1 MKAHRYLLFIIV
13 CILSIGTGWADQ
25 KTFYYKYTAKVAT
38 GQTEYGSVYAST
50 DKDATPDYKSQIE
63 SNRLSQAAY
72 QAPSITLYL
81 WAKPNDGYTLDYWS
95 GPNNTTIYGTSDDN
109 IVFTAN
115 ASFSASATGNNTTSV
130 TYTANFKKLGVL
142 RVFSDMG
149 GAAYVSKIDNDNGD
163 KVTLTAYNLYDYKF
177 TGWMH
182 NGSIF
187 STEKELEVTVPN
199 LATGQHDDWTAKFEP
214 QTVTYYR
221 LKSDKGY
228 YLSIVGKQGSVL
240 NDNTTFYGFKLYG
253 TIGLAS
259 TNVQNDPSTILKVT
273 HGEYASGVYS
283 NLEIEAQGIKL
294 TEVIKA
300 GVNKAKESDNS
311 FSLTEKFT
319 LIWDGQDGYKI
330 KNADEAFFLQ
340 GVGSDGY
347 GYFVGEDYNNAQKD
361 TWHFEPVDGSTSTAN
376 LAVTSEKTIG
386 DKHYATLFVP
396 FPFQCAD
403 GMKAYYVADI
413 VDDRAECNT
422 NGIVNV
428 HGFTPV
434 ILEWTDGS
442 NYVVPINTEK
452 DQPGNVVSNAIEQ
465 DWWKGCINL
474 YTTGGNNPSLHTCYF
489 DRDGNMTDANGL
501 VQFDSSTMRVM
512 DKDGDNLVLN
522 TNFTQ
527 GTTMPS
533 NKCFIEKNPVRDLY
547 VVIFPLEL
555 DEASPELSEPHNAI
569 YAEVHVLRSVAGP
582 KDGEEWGNWNTLCLP
597 FDLDATEIESLFG
610 ECELKALDHFWVT
623 DDGTLHLRFEDATAI
638 ACGQP
643 YLIRVKKDIAD
654 ITLHNKWVNTEKLNN
669 QHLATDDYT
678 LDFQGSYVYLNGTN
692 GQYVPQKS
700 YIINKNLYYYVDS
713 NVKMKGFRAYFKPEA
728 APTAKTPI
736 KAMKTAE
743 GDPTAISNICIEGL
757 EDGTIYNTQGIRLNS
772 MQRGINIVNGKKII
786 R

>member
-1 MKAHRYLLFIIV
+1 MKTHRYILFIIACV
-13 CILSIGTGWADQ
+13 LSIGTGWAKQ
-25 KTFYYKYTAKVAT
+25 QTFYYKYTAKTST
-38 GQTEYGSVYAST
+38 GDTKYGSVYAST
-50 DKDATPDYKSQIE
+50 DKNATPSYKATVASDQI
-63 SNRLSQAAY
+63 SVDAY
-72 QAPSITLYL
+72 TAPSVTVYL
-81 WAKPNDGYTLDYWS
+81 WAKPVTGYTVEKWS
-95 GPNNTTIYGTSDDN
+95 GSDGSTLYGTETSGE
-109 IVFTAN
+109 FTA
-115 ASFSASATGNNTTSV
+115 SSTTSGSPTSV
-130 TYTANFKKLGVL
+130 TYTAYFKKLGVL
-142 RVFSDMG
+142 RVFADNG
-149 GAAYVSKIDNDNGD
+149 GAAYVSKIDNDNGET
-163 KVTLTAYNLYDYKF
+163 VTLEAYNLYDYKF

-187 STEKELEVTVPN
+187 STEKTLQVTVPN
-199 LATGQHDDWTAKFEP
+199 LATGEHDDWTATFAE
-214 QTVTYYR
+214 QEIQYYR
-221 LKSDKGY
+221 LRSDKGY
-228 YLSIVGKQGSVL
+228 YLSIVGNQGGQLTHTSSGNNYL
-240 NDNTTFYGFKLYG
+240 DGFKLNG
-253 TIGLAS
+253 TIKLIS

-273 HGEYASGVYS
+273 HGTQTSGVYS
-283 NLEIEAQGIKL
+283 DFDIEAQGIKL
-294 TEVIKA
+294 TDVIKNA
-300 GVNKAKESDNS
+300 LSGSDVS
-311 FSLTEKFT
+311 FSEKFT
-319 LIWDGQDGYKI
+319 LISDGKGGYKI
-330 KNADEAFFLQ
+330 KNAEQGFFLQ
-340 GVGSDGY
+340 GVGNDGN
-347 GYFVGEDYNNAQKD
+347 GYLVGEEYSNAKND
-361 TWHFEPVDGSTSTAN
+361 IWYFEPVDGSTNTAN

-403 GMKAYYVADI
+403 GMKAYYVANI

-442 NYVVPINTEK
+442 NYVVPINTET
-452 DQPGNVVSNAIEQ
+452 DQPGNVVSTAIDN

-474 YTTGGNNPSLHTCYF
+474 YTTGGANPTQRTCYF
-489 DRDGNMTDANGL
+489 DRNGNMTDAGKTL
-501 VQFDSSTMRVM
+501 TFDNSIMRVM
-512 DKDGDNLVLN
+512 DVDGDNLVLN
-522 TNFTQ
+522 KNFTQ
-527 GTTMPS
+527 GNAMPS
-533 NKCFIEKNPVRDLY
+533 NKCYVEKDPVKDLY

-743 GDPTAISNICIEGL
+743 GEPTAISNICIEGL
-757 EDGTIYNTQGIRLNS
+757 EDGAIYNTQGIRLNS

>member
-1 MKAHRYLLFIIV
+1 MKTHRYILFIIACV
-13 CILSIGTGWADQ
+13 LSIGTGWAKEQ
-25 KTFYYKYTAKVAT
+25 TFYYKYTAKTST
-38 GQTEYGSVYAST
+38 GNTTYGSVYAST
-50 DKDATPDYKSQIE
+50 NQDATPAY
-63 SNRLSQAAY
+63 AASVASDKISVSAY
-72 QAPSITLYL
+72 TAPSVTVYL
-81 WAKPNDGYTLDYWS
+81 WAQPATGYTLEKWS
-95 GPNNTTIYGTSDDN
+95 GSDGSTLYGTKTSGE
-109 IVFTAN
+109 FTA
-115 ASFSASATGNNTTSV
+115 SSTSSGSPTSV
-130 TYTANFKKLGVL
+130 TYTAYFKKLGVL
-142 RVFSDMG
+142 RVFADNG
-149 GAAYVSKIDNDNGD
+149 GAAYVSKIDNDNGET
-163 KVTLTAYNLYDYKF
+163 VTLEAYNLYDYKF

-182 NGSIF
+182 NGSIV
-187 STEKELEVTVPN
+187 STEKTLQVTVPN
-199 LATGQHDDWTAKFEP
+199 LATGEHDDWTATFAEQSIK
-214 QTVTYYR
+214 YYR
-221 LKSDKGY
+221 LRSDEGY
-228 YLSIVGKQGSVL
+228 YLSIVGNQGGQL
-240 NDNTTFYGFKLYG
+240 THTTSGKEYLDGFKLNG
-253 TIGLAS
+253 TIKLIS

-273 HGEYASGVYS
+273 HGTQTSGVYS
-283 NLEIEAQGIKL
+283 DFDIEAQGIKL
-294 TEVIKA
+294 TDVIKNA
-300 GVNKAKESDNS
+300 LSGSDAS
-311 FSLTEKFT
+311 FSEKFT
-319 LIWDGQDGYKI
+319 LISDGKGGYKI
-330 KNADEAFFLQ
+330 KNAEQGFFLQ
-340 GVGSDGY
+340 GVGNDGN
-347 GYFVGEDYNNAQKD
+347 GYLVGEEYSNAKND
-361 TWHFEPVDGSTSTAN
+361 TWYFEPVDGSTNTAN

-465 DWWKGCINL
+465 GWWKGCINL
-474 YTTGGNNPSLHTCYF
+474 YTTGGANPTQRTCYF
-489 DRDGNMTDANGL
+489 DRNGNMTDAGKTL
-501 VQFDSSTMRVM
+501 TFDNSIMRVM
-512 DKDGDNLVLN
+512 DVDGDNLVLN
-522 TNFTQ
+522 KNFTQ
-527 GTTMPS
+527 GKAMPS
-533 NKCFIEKNPVRDLY
+533 NKCYVEKNPVRDLY

-555 DEASPELSEPHNAI
+555 DEASSELSEPHNAI

-623 DDGTLHLRFEDATAI
+623 DDGTLHLRFEDATAV

-743 GDPTAISNICIEGL
+743 GEPTAISNICIEGL
-757 EDGTIYNTQGIRLNS
+757 EDGAIYNTQGIRLNS

>member
-1 MKAHRYLLFIIV
+1 MKTNILTKLSFFLL
-13 CILSIGTGWADQ
+13 LLTLGTVNGWAKQ
-25 KTFYYKYTAKVAT
+25 QTFYWSAKVASNPT
-38 GQTEYGSVYAST
+38 GAGQVYISGTKADCSDKKTSDSGS
-50 DKDATPDYKSQIE
+50 
-63 SNRLSQAAY
+63 LSAY
-72 QAPSITLYL
+72 QTPSFTVYLKAIPGNEYTLRDWTGSNGTTYYGETTNVSITG
-81 WAKPNDGYTLDYWS
+81 KTG
-95 GPNNTTIYGTSDDN
+95 
-109 IVFTAN
+109 
-115 ASFSASATGNNTTSV
+115 SATQI
-130 TYTANFKKLGVL
+130 TYTANFVKKGCLV
-142 RVFSDMG
+142 VESDEG
-149 GAAYVSKIDNDNGD
+149 GAATVDVINNTAGQTVHLEAFGSFDYVFAGWEVNGKIESRDRQ
-163 KVTLTAYNLYDYKF
+163 LTVKIPDTATALNPVKYK
-177 TGWMH
+177 
-182 NGSIF
+182 
-187 STEKELEVTVPN
+187 
-199 LATGQHDDWTAKFEP
+199 ATWTKN
-214 QTVTYYR
+214 TVTYYR
-221 LKSDKGY
+221 IKNGNGQ
-228 YLSIVGKQGSVL
+228 YLSMVGTQGSAL
-240 NDNTTFYGFKLYG
+240 TSGTGDGQTFDGIELKGTLKLVNN
-253 TIGLAS
+253 
-259 TNVQNDPSTILKVT
+259 NVQSDPSTIFKVT
-273 HGEYASGVYS
+273 TTGYNSGVYS
-283 NLEIEAQGIKL
+283 DFEMESQGLKL
-294 TEVIKA
+294 TDILKA
-300 GVNKAKESDNS
+300 DIAQISRVT
-311 FSLTEKFT
+311 LTEK
-319 LIWDGQDGYKI
+319 LVLNWDGRNGYKI
-330 KNADEAFFLQ
+330 KNLDQGFFIQ
-340 GVGSDGY
+340 HKGSDAHAS
-347 GYFVGEDYNNAQKD
+347 FIAEDYSGAQND
-361 TWHFEPVDGSTSTAN
+361 IWYFEPVDGSTSTAN

-465 DWWKGCINL
+465 GWWKGCINL

-489 DRDGNMTDANGL
+489 DRDGKMTDANQL

-512 DKDGDNLVLN
+512 DVDGDNLVLN

-527 GTTMPS
+527 GPNMPS

-623 DDGTLHLRFEDATAI
+623 DDGTLHLRFEDATTI

-643 YLIRVKKDIAD
+643 YMIRVKKDIAD

-669 QHLATDDYT
+669 QHFVTDDYT
-678 LDFQGSYVYLNGTN
+678 LDFQGSYVWLDGTSGN
-692 GQYVPQKS
+692 YVPRNAF
-700 YIINKNLYYYVDS
+700 IISNNLFYLVNS
-713 NVKMKGFRAYFKPEA
+713 NVKMKGFRAYFMPEA
-728 APTAKTPI
+728 KPAAKAPI
-736 KAMKTAE
+736 RVMKFATE
-743 GDPTAISNICIEGL
+743 DKPTAIGTVSFDGL
-757 EDGTIYNTQGIRLNS
+757 DDGPIYNTQGVRLNS

>member
-1 MKAHRYLLFIIV
+1 MKTHRYILFIIACV
-13 CILSIGTGWADQ
+13 LSIGTGWAKQ
-25 KTFYYKYTAKVAT
+25 STYYWSAKVASNPT
-38 GQTEYGSVYAST
+38 GAGQVYISGTKADCSDKKTSDNGSQ
-50 DKDATPDYKSQIE
+50 K
-63 SNRLSQAAY
+63 AY
-72 QAPSITLYL
+72 QTPSFTVYL
-81 WAKPNDGYTLDYWS
+81 KAIPGNEYTLRDWTGS
-95 GPNNTTIYGTSDDN
+95 DGTTYYGEQT
-109 IVFTAN
+109 N
-115 ASFSASATGNNTTSV
+115 ASIKGQKDSATQI
-130 TYTANFKKLGVL
+130 TYTANFVKKGCLV
-142 RVFSDMG
+142 VESDEG
-149 GAAYVSKIDNDNGD
+149 GAATVDVIDNTAGQTVHLEAFGSFDYVFAGWEVNEKIESRD
-163 KVTLTAYNLYDYKF
+163 RQLTVKIPDTATALNPVKYK
-177 TGWMH
+177 
-182 NGSIF
+182 
-187 STEKELEVTVPN
+187 
-199 LATGQHDDWTAKFEP
+199 ATWTKN
-214 QTVTYYR
+214 TVTYYR
-221 LKSDKGY
+221 IKNGNGQ
-228 YLSIVGKQGSVL
+228 YLSMVGTQGSAL
-240 NDNTTFYGFKLYG
+240 TSGQGDSQTFDGIELKGTLKLVNN
-253 TIGLAS
+253 
-259 TNVQNDPSTILKVT
+259 NVQSDPSTIFKVT
-273 HGEYASGVYS
+273 TTGYNSGVYS
-283 NLEIEAQGIKL
+283 DFEMESQGLKL
-294 TEVIKA
+294 TDILKA
-300 GVNKAKESDNS
+300 DIAQISRVT
-311 FSLTEKFT
+311 LTEK
-319 LIWDGQDGYKI
+319 LVLNWDGRNGYKI
-330 KNADEAFFLQ
+330 KNSEQGFFIQ
-340 GVGSDGY
+340 HKGSDAY
-347 GYFVGEDYNNAQKD
+347 ASFIAEDYSGAQND
-361 TWHFEPVDGSTSTAN
+361 TWYFEPVDGSTSTAN

-465 DWWKGCINL
+465 GWWKGCINL
-474 YTTGGNNPSLHTCYF
+474 YTTGGATPSLRTCYF
-489 DRDGNMTDANGL
+489 NREGEMRDAEKQ
-501 VQFDSSTMRVM
+501 VQFDQSTMRVM
-512 DKDGDNLVLN
+512 DVDGDNLVLN

-743 GDPTAISNICIEGL
+743 GEPTAISNICIEGL
-757 EDGTIYNTQGIRLNS
+757 EDGAIYNTQGIRLNS